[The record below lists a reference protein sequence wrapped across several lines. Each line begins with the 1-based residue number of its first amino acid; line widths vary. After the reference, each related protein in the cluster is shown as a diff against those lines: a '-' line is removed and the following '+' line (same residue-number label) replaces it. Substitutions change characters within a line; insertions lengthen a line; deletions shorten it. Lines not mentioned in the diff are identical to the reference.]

1 MSQEKAMTKQS
12 SNWAFWR
19 QSLCVF
25 IWNSKYTVSFSRCNR
40 SKNSSWCS
48 IYLCVCLLCYQQK
61 QPYYFNSAFSHS
73 FDRKKKALKMGKQ
86 QNFIYLNQFGGI
98 INWKSFTC
106 IKFCPLTEMLS
117 FDWNGNVLKISIKVQ
132 MTYSRSTIQQIKYT
146 KSGIF
151 AHKLQLCWI
160 EYVLL

>member
-19 QSLCVF
+19 QSSCVF

-73 FDRKKKALKMGKQ
+73 FDRKKNGIENGQTTKFHIFESVQ
-86 QNFIYLNQFGGI
+86 RHNQLEVI
-98 INWKSFTC
+98 HMHQI
-106 IKFCPLTEMLS
+106 LS
-117 FDWNGNVLKISIKVQ
+117 FDWNENVLKISIKVQ